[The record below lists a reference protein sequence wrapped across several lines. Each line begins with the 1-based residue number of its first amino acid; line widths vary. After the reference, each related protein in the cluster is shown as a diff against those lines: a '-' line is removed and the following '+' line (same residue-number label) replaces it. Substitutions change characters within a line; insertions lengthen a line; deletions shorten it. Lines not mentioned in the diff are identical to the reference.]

1 MLSAMVLDQTQ
12 FLLLINFVLLSL
24 HPVIIKTI
32 GKVSGEKR
40 DGQPKVLNDEVMQ
53 TQHSISQDISL
64 SLTITYM
71 NTKEK
76 VKCRKLKAS
85 Q

>member
-1 MLSAMVLDQTQ
+1 
-12 FLLLINFVLLSL
+12 
-24 HPVIIKTI
+24 
-32 GKVSGEKR
+32 
-40 DGQPKVLNDEVMQ
+40 MQ

-85 Q
+85 QWISYFHQLLMFYYAWRNKSELMAAHQSYTSKFYEPNVQEVVE